1 MLTKI
6 KMLLEKANSK
16 LRELH
21 EWCIENCFIS
31 MLIPL
36 ITLLLIFYPLLW
48 NWSTSRSRI
57 TVVNGGVT
65 QETVD
70 KVMGTKENEVYKEI
84 NKIKKLEEAEQV
96 SRELTSHQ
104 HPYSSTTTLNQRYDR
119 AYLTPE
125 ESTKENI
132 DKELKRRD
140 GDKVIVDKESN
151 VKPGTTIYSIKNIK
165 KTVGLGVY
173 VGYNE
178 GVGKNYGIH
187 YRNNRMT
194 YQIGVDGN
202 NHLEGRVAYELIQ
215 W

>member
-31 MLIPL
+31 MLIPF

-84 NKIKKLEEAEQV
+84 TKIQKLEEAEQV

-151 VKPGTTIYSIKNIK
+151 VKPGTTIYSIKNIQ

-178 GVGKNYGIH
+178 GIGKNYGIH

>member
-132 DKELKRRD
+132 DKELKKRD

-178 GVGKNYGIH
+178 GIGKNYGIH

>member
-1 MLTKI
+1 MLMKI
-6 KMLLEKANSK
+6 KILLEKANGK

-21 EWCIENCFIS
+21 KWCSENCFIS
-31 MLIPL
+31 MLILLIMLLLVLCPL
-36 ITLLLIFYPLLW
+36 IW
-48 NWSTSRSRI
+48 NWAASRSRV

-65 QETVD
+65 QEMVN
-70 KVMGTKENEVYKEI
+70 KVMGNKENEVYKEI
-84 NKIKKLEEAEQV
+84 AKIKKLEEAEQV

-104 HPYSSTTTLNQRYDR
+104 HPYSSTTTLNKKYDR
-119 AYLTPE
+119 AYLPPE

-140 GDKVIVDKESN
+140 GDKIIVDKESN

-178 GVGKNYGIH
+178 GIGKNYGIH

-194 YQIGVDGN
+194 YQIGVDGD
-202 NHLEGRVAYELIQ
+202 NHLEGRIAYEMIQ

>member
-1 MLTKI
+1 MLTKVKI
-6 KMLLEKANSK
+6 LLEKANGK

-21 EWCIENCFIS
+21 EWCIENCFVS

-36 ITLLLIFYPLLW
+36 IILFLVFFPLLW

-84 NKIKKLEEAEQV
+84 TKIKKLEEAEQV

-132 DKELKRRD
+132 DKELKRRE

-178 GVGKNYGIH
+178 GIGKNYGIH
-187 YRNNRMT
+187 YRNNRIT
-194 YQIGVDGN
+194 YQIGVDGD
-202 NHLEGRVAYELIQ
+202 NHLEGRIAYEMIQ

>member
-6 KMLLEKANSK
+6 KILLEKANGK
-16 LRELH
+16 LKELH
-21 EWCIENCFIS
+21 EWCIEHYFIS

-36 ITLLLIFYPLLW
+36 ITLLLVFYPLMW
-48 NWSTSRSRI
+48 NWSTNRSKI
-57 TVVNGGVT
+57 TVVTGGVT

-70 KVMGTKENEVYKEI
+70 RVMGNKENEVYKEI
-84 NKIKKLEEAEQV
+84 TEIKKLEEAEQL
-96 SRELTSHQ
+96 SKDLKSHQ
-104 HPYSSTTTLNQRYDR
+104 TLNSSTVKLDKRYDR
-119 AYLTPE
+119 TYFTPE

-132 DKELKRRD
+132 DKELERRD

-178 GVGKNYGIH
+178 GVGKSYGVH

-194 YQIGVDGN
+194 YQVGVDGD